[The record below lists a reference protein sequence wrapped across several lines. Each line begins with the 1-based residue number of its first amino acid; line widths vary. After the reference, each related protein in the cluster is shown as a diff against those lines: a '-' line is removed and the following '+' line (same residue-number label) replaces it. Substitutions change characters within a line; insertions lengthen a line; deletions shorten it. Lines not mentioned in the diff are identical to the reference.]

1 MVKAF
6 DRNIADAGERIV
18 LLAPSVS
25 AVSEVFQ
32 NVDVNPIRHRE
43 LLAEVQAL
51 RGRVYLQDGAIQEH
65 QLSNGGLHKTAED
78 DKSWHVLLMNRDQQ
92 VDACLLY
99 LEHQADVRFED
110 TRAAMIPL
118 TQDRQWRQSL
128 WRAVD
133 GELTRARR
141 DRLKFVEL
149 GGWAASEKCRGTA
162 GPLAIVLAVWGFSR
176 RCGGALGMTTAT
188 FRHCSATILK
198 RLGGSR
204 FEMDDA
210 TLPPYFDARYGC
222 MMELL
227 RFDSRQP
234 NPKYLGLIDR
244 VRDNLGDIRVIARPS
259 PIDLISAPA
268 RALAM
273 GATAARYVALAS

>member
-1 MVKAF
+1 MLKAF
-6 DRNIADAGERIV
+6 DRSIAEAGERIV

-25 AVSEVFQ
+25 AVSDVFQ
-32 NVDVNPIRHRE
+32 NVDIDANRHRE

-51 RGRVYLQDGAIQEH
+51 RGHIYLQDGAIQEH
-65 QLSNGGLHKTAED
+65 QLSNGGLHKTPED

-99 LEHQADVRFED
+99 LEHKPDVQFED

-118 TQDRQWRQSL
+118 IQDRQWRQTL

-133 GELTRARR
+133 SELTRARR

-149 GGWAASEKCRGTA
+149 GGWAATQKCRGTA

-227 RFDSRQP
+227 HFDSRRP

-244 VRDNLGDIRVIARPS
+244 VRDNLSDLHVITRPS
-259 PIDLISAPA
+259 PLDLITAPA
-268 RALAM
+268 RAL
-273 GATAARYVALAS
+273 GVDATAARFVAMAS